1 MKHALRKYISPCGSA
16 LFMVVS
22 TMAALIVLV
31 TAMYMSVLSSRQVQ
45 YATFDQE
52 QAYVSSTSL
61 ADAVVAMISNAKSG
75 TPAATLAKTL
85 GNVNSF
91 KVGDHITASGKDLG
105 AVSGGIMDAYDICIT
120 RVDDEVDG
128 SDTWFVYDIA
138 VTAEQNGV
146 SETTHTFIRT
156 KPSDKAPVPSVDRF
170 FTATGYVPNDTMIST
185 GMYQTD
191 LYYHSDYVKFS
202 KMVSKDAQPD
212 NINLQSGLVCSGTLE
227 LDHDNVANIDLKKP
241 NEWVI
246 GGDLIFTKWRSYF
259 NLGGD
264 VEGGSMIAA
273 TKRGKMVVGGDL
285 DSSKSTNTYV
295 AIGLSGKP
303 TDLFVMGNVYSKE
316 QLSVNGNTYV
326 GKDFHSGRSAVMNGN
341 VYVWGDCYLDNNFQM
356 TGDLYV
362 KGNIIVA
369 SDAMWLP
376 IKGDIYVGGRII
388 SQKAEETGDM
398 NAYKQLFS
406 GREQK
411 DVDNNWVPT
420 TDTPDKD
427 NKVNELL
434 RWSEPTLP
442 EGGMTMEKV
451 AEHITTKT
459 SDTTSY
465 HKWSVYG
472 GDTAVAIPGQG
483 EVPAAIDIAFCSDSI
498 NVIKDTGET
507 SIKSSSIKSAIYKSL
522 GGVEEAEKAFEPTH
536 VVTIKDDCTIHKIYD
551 YGRAANMGPIVTLII
566 DTGDADTVRKINLQA
581 NRDTDGDGVE
591 DTFTWRPIF
600 RIPDTIGGLY
610 EADSTPNSTVNG
622 IKWIEQEDTSNMNYI
637 NILTIGDGQL
647 VVNVGDF
654 TYTESVDD
662 DGDPSTPEVNVTR
675 TEPIVYESSYFE
687 FFGHYAWFMFLG
699 GSEKTVNGKP
709 AFQRGSWPQSAADE
723 VMKHIH
729 YSDACD
735 GKSCNIAGEG
745 HTTEVYING
754 KKKTV
759 YNCSTHGPVYSLMGD
774 PEPIKDKCYCNGKI
788 LKDSFPTYKYNNA
801 TQQPNVNIFIVSM
814 SESANF
820 RISVKDHNDEL
831 IEQNT
836 FFGFFYAPYMTYI
849 DNSGKGRTGLKHT
862 GGMIVS
868 DYIMSGDNK
877 YVFARPDRDLMI
889 MDNDDDDGDGSTPV
903 SAGLG
908 NWIVNGV

>member
-1 MKHALRKYISPCGSA
+1 
-16 LFMVVS
+16 MVVS

-52 QAYVSSTSL
+52 QAYVSSTSM
-61 ADAVVAMISNAKSG
+61 ADAVVAMISNAKKG
-75 TPAATLAKTL
+75 TPAATLAKNL

-120 RVDDEVDG
+120 RVEDEVIG

-156 KPSDKAPVPSVDRF
+156 KPADTNATPSVNRF
-170 FTATGYVPNDTMIST
+170 FTATGYIPNDSMLTT
-185 GMYQTD
+185 GIYQTD
-191 LYYHSDYVKFS
+191 LFYHSDYVKFS
-202 KMVSKDAQPD
+202 KMDSKDAQPD
-212 NINLQSGLVCSGTLE
+212 NLNIQCGVVCSGTLE
-227 LDHDNVANIDLKKP
+227 LDRDNINDINLNKP
-241 NEWVI
+241 GEWVI
-246 GGDLIFTKWRSYF
+246 GEDLVFTKWRSAF

-273 TKRGKMVVGGDL
+273 KKRGKVVVGGDL

-295 AIGLSGKP
+295 AIGKDGKP
-303 TDLFVMGNVYSKE
+303 TDLFVMGNVNCKE
-316 QLSVNGNTYV
+316 QLSVNGNTYI
-326 GKDFHSGRSAVMNGN
+326 GGDFHSGRSAVMNGN
-341 VYVWGDCYLDNNFQM
+341 VYIWGDCYLDNNFQM
-356 TGDLYV
+356 NGDLYV

-376 IKGDIYVGGRII
+376 IKGDIYVGGKII

-398 NAYKQLFS
+398 SAYRSLFS

-451 AEHITTKT
+451 AEYITAKA
-459 SDTTSY
+459 SDNTSY

-472 GDTAVAIPGQG
+472 NATAVATPGVG
-483 EVPAAIDIAFCSDSI
+483 NVPAAIDISFCSDSL
-498 NVIKDTGET
+498 NVMKENDSGTYIH
-507 SIKSSSIKSAIYKSL
+507 SSTIKSAISKSL
-522 GGVEEAEKAFEPTH
+522 GGMDAALKAFEPTH
-536 VVTIKDDCTIHKIYD
+536 VVTISEDCTIHKIYD
-551 YGRAANMGPIVTLII
+551 YGRAANLGPIVTLII
-566 DTGDADTVRKINLQA
+566 DTGDADTVRTINLQP
-581 NRDTDGDGVE
+581 NRDSDGDGVE

-600 RIPDTIGGLY
+600 RSPDTVGGLY
-610 EADSTPNSTVNG
+610 EETSTPVSTVDG
-622 IKWIEQEDTSNMNYI
+622 IKWIETEDTTNMNYI
-637 NILTIGDGQL
+637 NILTIGDGNL
-647 VVNVGDF
+647 VINVGDF
-654 TYTESVDD
+654 TYTASVDD
-662 DGDPSTPEVNVTR
+662 DDDPTTPDVNVTK
-675 TEPIVYESSYFE
+675 TEPIVYESSEFE

-699 GSEKTVNGKP
+699 GGETTVNGKP
-709 AFQRGSWPQSAADE
+709 AFTRGAWAQDKAADIRS
-723 VMKHIH
+723 HIH
-729 YSDACD
+729 YSDSCS
-735 GKSCNIAGEG
+735 GKECNIAGEG
-745 HTTEVYING
+745 HTTEIYING

-759 YNCSTHGPVYSLMGD
+759 YNCAKHGPVFSLGD
-774 PEPIKDKCYCNGKI
+774 DSEPIKDKCYCNGKL
-788 LKDSFPTYKYNNA
+788 LKDTFPKYTYDGK

-820 RISVKDHNDEL
+820 RAAVKDHNDTL
-831 IEQNT
+831 IEMNT
-836 FFGFFYAPYMTYI
+836 FFGFYYAPYMTYI
-849 DNSGKGRTGLKHT
+849 DNTGKGRTGVKHV

-868 DYIMSGDNK
+868 DYIMSGDNE
-877 YVFARPDRDLMI
+877 YVYARPDRDLMI
-889 MDNDDDDGDGSTPV
+889 MEDDDDNSKPQA
-903 SAGLG
+903 AGLG
-908 NWIVNGV
+908 DWRVSGV